1 VEFVRYVSPM
11 FSPMTFRAVFSTLL
25 SRGLAAGAGLVLLG
39 SGVALAELRLPA
51 VFSDHAMIQA
61 DKPIEVWGWAKPGA
75 EVNVVL
81 LPKEGKGAASAV
93 KAGADG
99 RWSVPLPPLKAGTAA
114 EIEVRAQDEKPIK
127 ITDVL
132 AGEVWLCSGQSNMS
146 YLLTTKGR
154 KPNESTGP
162 EILAE
167 AQKNAT
173 DAQGALRYFAVSAK
187 RADIPLDD
195 VTGHWV
201 VATPESCGGC
211 FALSWNFAVALHQ
224 RLHVP
229 VGVINTAIG
238 GTAIEPWTPRPELEE
253 CSVGPATIARYQAK
267 LDSLKPEEKAKY
279 ESDLAAWTQ
288 RYPTPELQRQNLTTK
303 PIPAEGNSNMPSR
316 LYNGM
321 VHGLEPYTLKGFLWF
336 QGDGNFG
343 NPHEY
348 GALVQTLIRAWR
360 SHFRD
365 DTLPFYY
372 VEMQNYRKPQEA
384 PVEPNPMSLIREAQQ
399 GALQLPHTDV
409 AASLDQGID
418 QPDYEAHF
426 PNKKPLGQRMA
437 GLALN
442 NLYGQ
447 PGLVHSP
454 AFKSWAVEAGGKVR
468 IKLDHATGL
477 RQRGTAGLRGFAIQ
491 SADSGWLWAQARIDG
506 EDIVLWNEQVATP
519 VAVRYAW
526 AFNPLLS
533 VENGAGLPLRP
544 FRTDRESGE

>member
-1 VEFVRYVSPM
+1 MRYVSPM

>member
-1 VEFVRYVSPM
+1 
-11 FSPMTFRAVFSTLL
+11 MTFPSVVSILL
-25 SRGLAAGAGLVLLG
+25 SRGLAAGAGLLLL
-39 SGVALAELRLPA
+39 SPAAALGQLRLPA

-75 EVNVVL
+75 EVSVAL
-81 LPKEGKGAASAV
+81 LPKEGKGATSAV

-173 DAQGALRYFAVSAK
+173 DAQGSLRYFAVSAK

-201 VATPESCGGC
+201 VATPETCGGC
-211 FALSWNFAVALHQ
+211 FALSWNFAVTLHQ

-238 GTAIEPWTPRPELEE
+238 GTAIEPWTPRPELEA
-253 CSVGPATIARYQAK
+253 CPVGPATIARYQAK

-288 RYPTPELQRQNLTTK
+288 RHPTPELQQQNLATK

-477 RQRGTAGLRGFAIQ
+477 RQRGTAGLRGFAIH

-506 EDIVLWNEQVATP
+506 EDLVLWNDQVATP

-533 VENGAGLPLRP
+533 VENAAGLPLRP
-544 FRTDRESGE
+544 FRTDTESKE

>member
-1 VEFVRYVSPM
+1 
-11 FSPMTFRAVFSTLL
+11 MTFRSAYSTRLSTALVAV
-25 SRGLAAGAGLVLLG
+25 AGLLLLYPAA
-39 SGVALAELRLPA
+39 ALAQLRLPA

-61 DKPIEVWGWAKPGA
+61 DKPTEVWGWAAPSK
-75 EVNVVL
+75 VVGVTFR
-81 LPKEGKGAASAV
+81 PKEGKAYQSWV
-93 KAGADG
+93 KTAADG
-99 RWSVPLPPLKAGTAA
+99 RWRAQLPAVKAGTAA
-114 EIEVRAQDEKPIK
+114 ELEVHTHDETPILIK
-127 ITDVL
+127 DIL

-146 YLLTTKGR
+146 YLLTTTGR

-201 VATPESCGGC
+201 VATPETCGGC
-211 FALSWNFAVALHQ
+211 FALSWNFAVTLHQ

-238 GTAIEPWTPRPELEE
+238 GTVIEPWTPRPELEA
-253 CSVGPATIARYQAK
+253 CPAGPATIARYQAR
-267 LDSLKPEEKAKY
+267 LDSEKPEVKAKY
-279 ESDLAAWTQ
+279 ASDLAAWTQ
-288 RYPTPELQRQNLTTK
+288 RHPTPEQQQQNLASK

-336 QGDGNFG
+336 QGDGNFN

-360 SHFRD
+360 SHFKD

-399 GALQLPHTDV
+399 GALKLPHTDV

-418 QPDYEAHF
+418 KPDYEAHF
-426 PNKKPLGQRMA
+426 PNKKPLGQRLA

-477 RQRGTAGLRGFAIQ
+477 RQRGTNGLRGFAIK

-506 EDIVLWNEQVATP
+506 EDLVLWNDQITTP

-533 VENGAGLPLRP
+533 VENSAGLPLRP
-544 FRTDRESGE
+544 FRTDKE

>member
-1 VEFVRYVSPM
+1 M
-11 FSPMTFRAVFSTLL
+11 
-25 SRGLAAGAGLVLLG
+25 
-39 SGVALAELRLPA
+39 PA

-61 DKPIEVWGWAKPGA
+61 DKPVEIWGWATPGK
-75 EVNVVL
+75 VVAVTFR
-81 LPKEGKGAASAV
+81 PKEGKVYQSWVKTAADGRWKGQLPAV
-93 KAGADG
+93 KAGT
-99 RWSVPLPPLKAGTAA
+99 SA
-114 EIEVRAQDEKPIK
+114 ELEVHTHEETPIK

-146 YLLTTKGR
+146 YLLTTTGR

-173 DAQGALRYFAVSAK
+173 EAQGALRYFAVSAK
-187 RADIPLDD
+187 RADTPLED
-195 VTGHWV
+195 VPGRWI
-201 VATPESCGGC
+201 VATPETCGGC
-211 FALSWNFAVALHQ
+211 FALSWNFAVTLHQ

-238 GTAIEPWTPRPELEE
+238 GTAIEPWTPRPELEA
-253 CSVGPATIARYQAK
+253 CTAGAATIARYKAK
-267 LDSLKPEEKAKY
+267 LDSVGPEVKAKY

-288 RYPTPELQRQNLTTK
+288 RYATPELQQQNLSTK
-303 PIPAEGNSNMPSR
+303 PILADGNSNMPSR

-343 NPHEY
+343 NPQEY
-348 GALVQTLIRAWR
+348 GELVQTLIRAWR
-360 SHFRD
+360 SHFKD

-399 GALQLPHTDV
+399 GALLLPHTDV

-418 QPDYEAHF
+418 KPDYEAHF
-426 PNKKPLGQRMA
+426 PNKKPLGERMA

-454 AFKSWAVEAGGKVR
+454 AFKSWAVEGGKVR
-468 IKLDHATGL
+468 IKLEHAEGL
-477 RQRGTAGLRGFAIQ
+477 RMRGTAGLRGFAIK

-506 EDIVLWNEQVATP
+506 EELVLWHDQIASP

-533 VENGAGLPLRP
+533 VENRAGLPLRP
-544 FRTDRESGE
+544 FRTDKESKE